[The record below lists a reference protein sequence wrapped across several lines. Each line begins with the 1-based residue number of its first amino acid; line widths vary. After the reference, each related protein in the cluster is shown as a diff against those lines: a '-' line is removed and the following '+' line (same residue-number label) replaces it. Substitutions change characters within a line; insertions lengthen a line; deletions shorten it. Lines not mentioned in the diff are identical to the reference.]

1 MSHPDGPDDGA
12 PPEATPAPPP
22 PTEEDPLRRS
32 RTSRAWVAVTALA
45 VVLVLLIIFVA
56 QNNDRVAVHFLGWTW
71 NAPLSVVILTGAVA
85 GMVLAVVAGS
95 LRIWQLHRRVR
106 RTS

>member
-1 MSHPDGPDDGA
+1 MSASEGPDDGA
-12 PPEATPAPPP
+12 PPEAPAAAPPP
-22 PTEEDPLRRS
+22 GDDDPLRRS

-45 VVLVLLIIFVA
+45 VVLVLLIVFIA
-56 QNNDRVAVHFLGWTW
+56 QNTDRVAVHFLGWTW
-71 NAPLSVVILTGAVA
+71 NAPLAVVILSGAVA

-106 RTS
+106 RTG